1 MMIINKQD
9 KVSTS
14 NGVNENQRKDEKN
27 VLIYLVWM
35 EVEIVGDYGDYVRFQ

>member
-9 KVSTS
+9 KVST
-14 NGVNENQRKDEKN
+14 DEKN
-27 VLIYLVWM
+27 VLIYLIQM